1 MTDPREMLARL
12 NPTNVRFDVGRG
24 GGVPELTN
32 IDIAGAL
39 GMVPAG
45 LGREVLEACWWP
57 DGAALSRG
65 KLRDALFA
73 LVSSELMR
81 QSQKLTEAHLELMLT
96 EAAVSWGNKS
106 ASPAQRLEVD
116 RKRQKLAGVR
126 AQSWPRNTLE
136 HVEAIAGVI
145 LGEIQSGGRCKCC
158 MGSRVQVIDLQMV
171 KCLDCEGTGL
181 DKQPV
186 RQRAAAIGCDP
197 SLYLRR
203 WKPVYEWLAGKML
216 EAEQDAAHA
225 LASALKKDAA

>member
-1 MTDPREMLARL
+1 MDVRELLARL

-57 DGAALSRG
+57 DGAALAKH
-65 KLRDALFA
+65 KLRDAIFS

-81 QSQKLTEAHLELMLT
+81 QSQRLTEAHLDLMLT
-96 EAAVSWGNKS
+96 EAALSWGNRAATPS
-106 ASPAQRLEVD
+106 QRQEVD
-116 RKRQKLAGVR
+116 RKRQKLIGIR
-126 AQSWPRNTLE
+126 AQTWPKNTLE
-136 HVEAIAGVI
+136 HVESIAGVI
-145 LGEIQSGGRCKCC
+145 LGEIQSGGRCESCL
-158 MGSRVQVIDLQMV
+158 GSRVQLMGADIV
-171 KCLDCEGTGL
+171 KCLACEGAGL
-181 DKQPV
+181 ERQPV
-186 RQRAAAIGCDP
+186 RRRAAAIGCDP

-216 EAEQDAAHA
+216 EAEREAADSLAGA
-225 LASALKKDAA
+225 LRRNAA